1 MGPIAKSTLFRLN
14 SVPVDRQLHSNSP
27 MFICFYALL
36 SEGCQRFLFTTKFV
50 IMSIVAI
57 TLQLEMIDSLI
68 RLIIKSNDSL
78 FAFYSQFV

>member
-1 MGPIAKSTLFRLN
+1 MGPIAKTTLFRFN
-14 SVPVDRQLHSNSP
+14 SVYPLIGSCIQTVPCLFVFMLCNLK
-27 MFICFYALL
+27 A
-36 SEGCQRFLFTTKFV
+36 QRFLFTTKFV

-68 RLIIKSNDSL
+68 RLIIKRNDSL